1 MYICVLY
8 TYNLTILKFVHLFQT
23 LGLFSYLGFFEQ
35 CCSEHGSSC
44 ISEILI
50 SFPLDIYPVP
60 VEYMRSY
67 AFSQSHKASLT
78 AESLSF
84 IFLGYRHQVY
94 KGMCLPPIQQSQL
107 AICMCS
113 CTILQR
119 LQVPSAGVLATR
131 GGVLGVLGAYVA
143 QLRGGGLQVMGPKR
157 LIGRPLSGVHKAFGR
172 NQGPLLSS
180 APQML

>member
-8 TYNLTILKFVHLFQT
+8 TYNLTILKCVHLFQA
-23 LGLFSYLGFFEQ
+23 LGLFSYLGSFEQ

-44 ISEILI
+44 TSEILI
-50 SFPLDIYPVP
+50 SFPLYIYPVP
-60 VEYMRSY
+60 MGYMRSY

-78 AESLSF
+78 AESLPF
-84 IFLGYRHQVY
+84 IFLGHRHEVF

-113 CTILQR
+113 CMILQR

-131 GGVLGVLGAYVA
+131 GEVLGVLGAHVA
-143 QLRGGGLQVMGPKR
+143 QLRWGW
-157 LIGRPLSGVHKAFGR
+157 
-172 NQGPLLSS
+172 S
-180 APQML
+180 AGDGS